1 MNNHQ
6 KKFLRSLLHER
17 NVIIWIGQKGLTD
30 AVLKEI
36 DQALNHH
43 ELVKIKIRNGDKDER
58 SKIIEEICS
67 QSASINIQIKG
78 SIAAIYRANTDN
90 PVINLPN

>member
-1 MNNHQ
+1 
-6 KKFLRSLLHER
+6 
-17 NVIIWIGQKGLTD
+17 VIIWIGQKGLTD

-67 QSASINIQIKG
+67 QSASINIQTKG